1 MAVGRAFRILGRWI
15 EKAVRE
21 SFNRAHNAGPDGKP
35 MDEESPTMQRILLEF
50 QVAEALMTTADVLE
64 DAPPKVIVADA
75 AGVRVE
81 KAER

>member
-1 MAVGRAFRILGRWI
+1 
-15 EKAVRE
+15 
-21 SFNRAHNAGPDGKP
+21 
-35 MDEESPTMQRILLEF
+35 MQRILLEF

-81 KAER
+81 KANNSSTGPEPA